1 MCLLLN
7 RGTMNVFSFK
17 RYIVF
22 FLLTLLSFSAIQV
35 YADAGDD
42 FPKPA
47 NPPRLVNDYAG
58 MMTPAQ
64 QQELEQQL
72 VAFAKQTS
80 NQITIVTVK
89 SLGPY
94 DVSEYATE
102 LGNRWGVGSKQN
114 KNGVV
119 ILASSEDRKIN
130 ISPGYGL
137 EGALTDAM
145 CGRIIRNEM
154 APEFKAGNY
163 YNGFKKAAAA
173 VIKATQGE
181 YQAEYV
187 SEDGGGGIPILLIIV
202 IIVLIIIFFASRGGG
217 GGRGGKYI
225 SRRGG
230 ADFITGMILGNMLGG
245 GGSSGGGWGGG
256 SSGGSGGGGFGGF
269 GGGSFGGG
277 GASGS
282 W

>member
-1 MCLLLN
+1 MISFSVINMLN
-7 RGTMNVFSFK
+7 MNPGTMSAFSFK
-17 RYIVF
+17 RFLSF
-22 FLLTLLSFSAIQV
+22 FLYILLSFSAVQSF
-35 YADAGDD
+35 ADADSD

-58 MMTPAQ
+58 MMTPTQ
-64 QQELEQQL
+64 QQNLEEQL
-72 VAFAKQTS
+72 LAFEKLTS
-80 NQITIVTVK
+80 NQVTIVTVK

-94 DVSEYATE
+94 EVSQYATE
-102 LGNRWGVGSKQN
+102 LGNRWGVGSKKN
-114 KNGVV
+114 KNGIV
-119 ILASSEDRKIN
+119 ILASSDDRKIN

-163 YNGFKKAAAA
+163 FKGFQKAATA
-173 VIKATQGE
+173 VIQATKGE
-181 YQAEYV
+181 YQADDVPE
-187 SEDGGGGIPILLIIV
+187 EGGGGIPILVIIV
-202 IIVLIIIFFASRGGG
+202 IIVFIIIFFSSRGGG
-217 GGRGGKYI
+217 GGGRYI

-230 ADFITGMILGNMLGG
+230 ADFITGMIFGNLLGG
-245 GGSSGGGWGGG
+245 GGSGGSGG
-256 SSGGSGGGGFGGF
+256 SSGGGGGFGGF